1 MSCLSPLRGPDLD
14 ALLDE
19 VRQRLALANLLAPA
33 SLRQQDKSR
42 KRQELPPSLH
52 LLGVHGLGEQA
63 SPDPSE
69 ERKDPLG
76 NALDDRRT
84 QPAQTQEI
92 RLRTLDDNL
101 LDTSP
106 TALYPPALT
115 ERSRSRETRRRRKE
129 RSRKSRKRR

>member
-1 MSCLSPLRGPDLD
+1 MSCLSPCVGRTSIRWWMRSVSDLPLPTFLPPEPE
-14 ALLDE
+14 ATM
-19 VRQRLALANLLAPA
+19 
-33 SLRQQDKSR
+33 KR
-42 KRQELPPSLH
+42 KPSLH
-52 LLGVHGLGEQA
+52 LLGVHSLGEQA

-101 LDTSP
+101 LDTL
-106 TALYPPALT
+106 ALRPFTPP
-115 ERSRSRETRRRRKE
+115 RP
-129 RSRKSRKRR
+129 